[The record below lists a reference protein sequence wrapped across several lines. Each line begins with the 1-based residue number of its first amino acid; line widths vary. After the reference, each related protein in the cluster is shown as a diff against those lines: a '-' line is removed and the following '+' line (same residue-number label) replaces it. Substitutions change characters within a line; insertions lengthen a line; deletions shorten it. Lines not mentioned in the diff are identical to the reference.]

1 MILCDPAAERAV
13 LSGICKYGENAYLDI
28 ADILQPSTFTV
39 DSNVMIFSVLKEIC
53 EKEHSPSIDIAS
65 ILSASQSLNFS
76 HILSQKNEAQHLKA
90 IIDFPVNLEN
100 VRKFAAKIRKLQI
113 ARLLRDQL
121 ETAKDKLLEINGQE
135 PISSIIGIAED
146 SVFNFSSLLNDT
158 DNNPVSVSSIIDDYI
173 NNIKENPIDQIGVP
187 TGFHVYDNAIGGGL
201 RKGSVSIIA
210 ARPKAQPLTAKIL
223 TPNGWKTMGDI
234 KIGDILVDPSTH
246 NGTTKVIGIY
256 PFGNKEVFE
265 FTFSDGS
272 KTMACSDHLWK
283 TKTRKDK
290 TYQIISLKDMLN
302 RYPDLLYNNGNGYMR
317 ARWQFPL
324 TKPVRFTNRKNYYID
339 PYVLGCLLGDG
350 CCTQNSIMFSTN
362 DQEIIDNINSRLK
375 DNFKF
380 KKKNGDNYDWILN
393 TNRKINSFRKELVKL
408 KLFGKNSYTKFIPK
422 SYKYSSVQTRISI
435 LQGLFDTDGSISHGY
450 GIDYTTASKRLAK
463 DIKEIVLSL
472 GGLCSISNKYILYN
486 SEKKKYYRLYV
497 TFNNISKYFK
507 LSRKKQ
513 KCKIRSKEK
522 LQRSLI
528 SVKSI
533 GVEPVQC
540 IRVDST
546 EQLYVTDN
554 YIVTKNTGKTLL
566 ADNIGLHIAKNVK
579 LPVLNMDTEM
589 STEDHINRLLAMMTE
604 IEINTIE
611 TGKAFESPDKQNR
624 LQKAQNDLKDI
635 RLYYKSIAGKPFEEQ
650 LAIMRRWLVKE
661 VGLHPD
667 GTAKDCVIVY
677 DYLKLMDSA
686 GISQDM
692 KEYQLLGF
700 MMTSLHNFAVR
711 YKVPILGFI
720 QLNRDGITKESTDTA
735 SGSDRIIWL
744 CSNFTIFKR
753 KSDEEIAEDGPN
765 NGNRKL
771 VPLISRH
778 GGGLDDNDYINCHMK
793 GWCAKIEEGK
803 TRLELVSNNKDSD
816 KGFILNDEH
825 GNEEEI
831 PFV

>member
-53 EKEHSPSIDIAS
+53 DKEHSPSIDIAS
-65 ILSASQSLNFS
+65 ILSTSQALNFS
-76 HILSQKNEAQHLKA
+76 HILSQKNETQHLKA

-113 ARLLRDQL
+113 ARLLTDQL
-121 ETAKDKLLEINGQE
+121 EIAKDKLLEINGQE

-158 DNNPVSVSSIIDDYI
+158 DNNPVSVSSIIDDYV
-173 NNIKENPIDQIGVP
+173 NNIKDNPIDQIGVP

-210 ARPKAQPLTAKIL
+210 ARPK
-223 TPNGWKTMGDI
+223 
-234 KIGDILVDPSTH
+234 
-246 NGTTKVIGIY
+246 
-256 PFGNKEVFE
+256 
-265 FTFSDGS
+265 
-272 KTMACSDHLWK
+272 
-283 TKTRKDK
+283 
-290 TYQIISLKDMLN
+290 
-302 RYPDLLYNNGNGYMR
+302 
-317 ARWQFPL
+317 
-324 TKPVRFTNRKNYYID
+324 
-339 PYVLGCLLGDG
+339 
-350 CCTQNSIMFSTN
+350 
-362 DQEIIDNINSRLK
+362 
-375 DNFKF
+375 
-380 KKKNGDNYDWILN
+380 
-393 TNRKINSFRKELVKL
+393 
-408 KLFGKNSYTKFIPK
+408 
-422 SYKYSSVQTRISI
+422 
-435 LQGLFDTDGSISHGY
+435 
-450 GIDYTTASKRLAK
+450 
-463 DIKEIVLSL
+463 
-472 GGLCSISNKYILYN
+472 
-486 SEKKKYYRLYV
+486 
-497 TFNNISKYFK
+497 
-507 LSRKKQ
+507 
-513 KCKIRSKEK
+513 
-522 LQRSLI
+522 
-528 SVKSI
+528 
-533 GVEPVQC
+533 
-540 IRVDST
+540 
-546 EQLYVTDN
+546 
-554 YIVTKNTGKTLL
+554 TGKTLL

-611 TGKAFESPDKQNR
+611 TGKAFDSPDKQNR

-677 DYLKLMDSA
+677 DYLKLMDSS
-686 GISQDM
+686 GMSQDM
-692 KEYQLLGF
+692 KEYQVLGF

-735 SGSDRIIWL
+735 SGSDRIVWL
-744 CSNFTIFKR
+744 CSNFSIFKR